1 VNVSGAN
8 PLRDWLCGVSV
19 RVLIDT
25 DPGFTQVRN
34 LIDPAFRQRCSAHS
48 AFFSFGENIGKS
60 TTSIPDNGIEWHA
73 TRQPVS
79 RSA

>member
-73 TRQPVS
+73 TRQAVS